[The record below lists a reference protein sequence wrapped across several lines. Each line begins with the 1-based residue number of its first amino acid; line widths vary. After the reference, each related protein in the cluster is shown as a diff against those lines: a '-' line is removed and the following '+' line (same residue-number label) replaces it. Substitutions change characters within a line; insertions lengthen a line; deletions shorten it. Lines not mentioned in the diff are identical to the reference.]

1 MPESEIGIWQQPA
14 LPLSVMF
21 CFCLLHCGFQGR
33 KNPWSTPHLESSRKL
48 GKSHVGIGGVLGICT
63 GAGSNVG

>member
-21 CFCLLHCGFQGR
+21 CFCLLHCGFHGVHPTW
-33 KNPWSTPHLESSRKL
+33 NPAGNWGNHMY
-48 GKSHVGIGGVLGICT
+48 GIGGVLGICT

>member
-14 LPLSVMF
+14 LPLSVCFVSVF
-21 CFCLLHCGFQGR
+21 CTVVSRAEKIHGVHPTW
-33 KNPWSTPHLESSRKL
+33 NPAGNWGNHMY
-48 GKSHVGIGGVLGICT
+48 GIGGVLGICT